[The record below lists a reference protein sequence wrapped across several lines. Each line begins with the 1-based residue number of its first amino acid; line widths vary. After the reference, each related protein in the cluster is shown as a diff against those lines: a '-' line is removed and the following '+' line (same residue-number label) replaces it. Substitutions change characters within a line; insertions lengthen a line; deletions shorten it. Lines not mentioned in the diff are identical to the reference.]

1 MIRLL
6 SLLLGLSLLSGCTNF
21 SGLRE
26 ELQESRSQLGRLAGR
41 VVSPACASC
50 PTVLVA
56 VGARDDERVHTYR
69 VYERPGNFEMVT
81 FGGSRYL
88 FGFNDLNNDFEYQP
102 GEPSGWVELPKIF
115 KAGMRADGIELTLS
129 QANTEAPGFGNLF
142 DMRGMTLG
150 AIDVELGAMASLDD
164 PRFDQDV
171 ADLGMWQPL
180 RFMKEGHAGIYFL
193 QAFDPAKT
201 PVLFVHGINGTPRHF
216 SSIVVS
222 LDKEKFQP
230 WFLYYPSG
238 IDLAALGDGMLG
250 MISELHHRYP
260 FKRMHLVAHSM
271 GGLLTRSY
279 LSACVKSKNC
289 TYLRSFTSIS
299 SPFGGHDAAQS
310 GVTYAPVVVPAWRNL
325 APGSPFLNSLFANK
339 LPRNVPHHLVFG
351 YRNTALVGK
360 ASGDGTITLAS
371 QLRRE
376 AQLQAVS
383 LRGFDEDHMSILES
397 EEAVAYINGLLLTAK
412 SREQTE

>member
-6 SLLLGLSLLSGCTNF
+6 PLLLGLSLLSGCTNF

-26 ELQESRSQLGRLAGR
+26 ELQESRTQLGRLAGR
-41 VVSPACASC
+41 VVSQACANC
-50 PTVLVA
+50 PTILVA
-56 VGARDDERVHTYR
+56 LGTRDDERVHTYR

-88 FGFNDLNNDFEYQP
+88 FGFNDLNNDFEYQS
-102 GEPSGWVELPKIF
+102 GEPSGWVELPKSF
-115 KAGMRADGIELTLS
+115 KAGMRADGIELILS
-129 QANTEAPGFGNLF
+129 EANIEAPAFGNLF
-142 DMRGMTLG
+142 DLRGMTLG
-150 AIDVELGAMASLDD
+150 AIDVELGAMSTLDD
-164 PRFDQDV
+164 ARFDQDV

-180 RFMKEGHAGIYFL
+180 RFMKEGYAGIYFL

-216 SSIVVS
+216 STIVAS

-250 MISELHHRYP
+250 MVSELHHRYP

-279 LSACVKSKNC
+279 LSACVKSNNC
-289 TYLRSFTSIS
+289 AYLRSFTSIS

-310 GVTYAPVVVPAWRNL
+310 GVDYAPVVVPAWRSL
-325 APGSPFLNSLFANK
+325 APGSRFLNNLFVSK
-339 LPRNVPHHLVFG
+339 LPRKVSHHLVFG
-351 YRNTALVGK
+351 FRNSSLVGK
-360 ASGDGTITLAS
+360 ASSDGTITIAS
-371 QLRRE
+371 QLRSE

-383 LRGFDEDHMSILES
+383 LRGFDEDHMSILDADEVVS
-397 EEAVAYINGLLLTAK
+397 YIHGLLMVDRVGEPEK
-412 SREQTE
+412 